1 MVVVHIDLEL
11 LSNFVNTCDR
21 FQD

>member
-1 MVVVHIDLEL
+1 MVVVHIDLEF
-11 LSNFVNTCDR
+11 LSNLVNTCDR